1 MVVIYKDEYSV
12 VSGDFICTMVT
23 KRFSVRN
30 RERFTDHLKLVGK
43 LDKTGFYLD
52 ELINWIA
59 GKIKV
64 WQSVMGDSLNQDV
77 EKKVGSNL
85 VSVQHNKKKN
95 NENAS
100 AEGSFDIFNS
110 KSCPFCKSYAHFEL
124 LKCSEFKN
132 LPMDTRMKFI
142 VKNHVCWRCLTG
154 HHLSYNCPINGILTC
169 SKFRHNP
176 LVCLCNKYGSLSNA
190 VSSVASSRST

>member
-1 MVVIYKDEYSV
+1 MDSGSPDEDEDDNTDEYIDVIGICENTNDVIKIQNEVCCFKNVVVFYKDEYSV

-64 WQSVMGDSLNQDV
+64 
-77 EKKVGSNL
+77 
-85 VSVQHNKKKN
+85 
-95 NENAS
+95 
-100 AEGSFDIFNS
+100 
-110 KSCPFCKSYAHFEL
+110 
-124 LKCSEFKN
+124 
-132 LPMDTRMKFI
+132 
-142 VKNHVCWRCLTG
+142 
-154 HHLSYNCPINGILTC
+154 
-169 SKFRHNP
+169 
-176 LVCLCNKYGSLSNA
+176 
-190 VSSVASSRST
+190 